1 MKLLIGVDGSPASF
15 DAVRMAAR
23 LIDPACD
30 QVSIYFSP
38 AELRAGVVSKGTGVV
53 DGVAAALFAEARG
66 LLPLHAAAIT
76 VISSSKHA
84 AVGILEAAA
93 GMNADLVVV
102 GARGTGV
109 LKRLLLGSVSRAV
122 VHGATMPVLVARGPA
137 APADRLRVMVC
148 HKDASTAAVAGFA
161 QQVQWPAV
169 TEGRV
174 IGVTES
180 LLAGPLPEWLERRS
194 VDPDTAAI
202 AQAWEAEH
210 ESEVEALEER
220 LKAFEKT
227 LPAAFHTHPPIVV
240 EGNPGE
246 KIIAAAEEQ
255 ETDLILMGRAPN
267 SPLTRWLIGST
278 SEAVLS
284 HAHCSVLLVPVQG

>member
-23 LIDPACD
+23 MVEPARD
-30 QVSIYFSP
+30 EVAIYFSP
-38 AELRAGVVSKGTGVV
+38 SELRAGVVKQGTRVV
-53 DGVAAALFAEARG
+53 DGLTDALFAEARG
-66 LLPLHAAAIT
+66 LLPLEDAAVSVLT
-76 VISSSKHA
+76 SPKSA

-93 GMNADLVVV
+93 EAKADLVVV
-102 GARGTGV
+102 GARGTNA
-109 LKRLLLGSVSRAV
+109 LQRLLLGSVSRAV
-122 VHGATMPVLVARGPA
+122 VHGATMPVLVARGPLP
-137 APADRLRVMVC
+137 PAERFRVMVC
-148 HKDASTAAVAGFA
+148 HKDASSDAVASLV
-161 QQVQWPAV
+161 QQVAWPEV

-180 LLAGPLPEWLERRS
+180 MLAGPLPEWLERRS

-210 ESEVEALEER
+210 ESEVEALTSQ
-220 LKAFEKT
+220 LATFET
-227 LPAAFHTHPPIVV
+227 QLPAVFRKHPPLVA

-255 ETDLILMGRAPN
+255 EIDMVVMGRAPN
-267 SPLTRWLIGST
+267 SPLTRWLLGST

-284 HAHCSVLLVPVQG
+284 HVHCSVLLVPVAG

>member
-15 DAVRMAAR
+15 EAVRMAAR

-38 AELRAGVVSKGTGVV
+38 AELHAGVVSKGAGVV
-53 DGVAAALFAEARG
+53 DGVVTALFAEARG
-66 LLPLHAAAIT
+66 LLPLNDDAIV
-76 VISSSKHA
+76 VISSSRHA

-93 GMNADLVVV
+93 GTKADLVVV
-102 GARGTGV
+102 GARGTGA

-122 VHGATMPVLVARGPA
+122 VHGATIPVLVARGPA
-137 APADRLRVMVC
+137 PPADRLRVMVC

-180 LLAGPLPEWLERRS
+180 LLAGPLPEWLERR
-194 VDPDTAAI
+194 
-202 AQAWEAEH
+202 
-210 ESEVEALEER
+210 AL
-220 LKAFEKT
+220 
-227 LPAAFHTHPPIVV
+227 PI
-240 EGNPGE
+240 GFCD
-246 KIIAAAEEQ
+246 A
-255 ETDLILMGRAPN
+255 
-267 SPLTRWLIGST
+267 
-278 SEAVLS
+278 
-284 HAHCSVLLVPVQG
+284 